1 MVVRSYV
8 FIVNQES
15 LTSLFDKLSL
25 KVHKQ
30 YDGHHVGPGWLKYDY
45 GDSVWDLNDGELV
58 ASWEHILM
66 TNAVPFF
73 QNRIIRFFRGD
84 NSHT

>member
-1 MVVRSYV
+1 MVVRLYV

-45 GDSVWDLNDGELV
+45 GDSVWDLNDGSNLLLLG
-58 ASWEHILM
+58 SIFL
-66 TNAVPFF
+66 
-73 QNRIIRFFRGD
+73 
-84 NSHT
+84 